1 MEPVMY
7 LSKILRPPGTLAFR
21 LTLWYAAIFTIS
33 TLVAFG
39 AFYVAISTVISKNRD
54 RDLMGDVQE
63 YAAMLATK
71 GIDEVKAE
79 MVWDALS
86 DGQEHTFLR
95 LLSADG
101 KEVAATDMSAWRS
114 VGTGNL
120 ALEKLKS
127 GADYVLETLDLPE
140 QEFKARTVYGSIGPN
155 LVLQI
160 GESLEEDA
168 EFLALHRTVFMPIMA
183 VMVIIAAI
191 IGWLMARRALTG
203 VEEVSQTAMEI
214 SKGALDKR
222 VPFKARGEEI
232 ERLATTF
239 NHMLDRINH
248 LIKGMKEMSDNI
260 AHDLRS
266 PLARVRGVAEMALI
280 TSTTEEEH
288 KAMAASML
296 EECDRLLGMI
306 NAMLDIAEAESG
318 AGEVTLEEVDLVR
331 VVKRACELFQAIAED
346 NGVTITADLPESC
359 LVYGETRKLQRMVA
373 NLLDNALKF
382 TPAEGTVKVSL
393 KADNGQ
399 VAIVVSD
406 TGIGISEAD
415 LPHVFKR
422 FYRCDNS
429 RAQQGTGLGLSLV
442 KAIAVSLDGKV
453 NAASRLGKG
462 STFTVI
468 LPQEPLS
475 WQFQPSL

>member
-1 MEPVMY
+1 MY
-7 LSKILRPPGTLAFR
+7 LKKILRPPSTLASR

-33 TLVAFG
+33 TVVAFG
-39 AFYVAISTVISKNRD
+39 AFYLAISTVIGKH
-54 RDLMGDVQE
+54 RDLDLRGDVRE
-63 YAAMLATK
+63 YSAMLATK
-71 GIDEVKAE
+71 GIGEVKAE
-79 MVWDALS
+79 MSWDALS

-95 LLSADG
+95 LLSLDG
-101 KEVAATDMSAWRS
+101 KELAATDMSAWRS
-114 VGTGNL
+114 VRTDGR

-127 GADYVLETLDLPE
+127 GAGYVLETLDLPE
-140 QEFKARTVYGSIGPN
+140 QEFKARTVYGSIGPD

-168 EFLALHRTVFMPIMA
+168 EFLALHRTVFMPVMA

-191 IGWLMARRALTG
+191 FGWLMARRALSG
-203 VEEVSQTAMEI
+203 VEEVTRTAIEI
-214 SKGALDKR
+214 SKGAMDKR

-239 NHMLDRINH
+239 NYMLDRINL
-248 LIKGMKEMSDNI
+248 LIRGMREMSDNI

-266 PLARVRGVAEMALI
+266 PLATIRGVAEMALT

-288 KAMAASML
+288 RAMAATML
-296 EECDRLLGMI
+296 EECDRLLGMV

-318 AGEVTLEEVDLVR
+318 AGEIKLEEVDLVR
-331 VVKRACELFQAIAED
+331 VVRQACELFEAIAED
-346 NGVTITADLPESC
+346 NGVTIEAELPESC
-359 LVYGETRKLQRMVA
+359 VVYGETRKLQRIVA

-382 TPAEGTVKVSL
+382 TPPEGTVSVSL
-393 KADNGQ
+393 KADKGQ
-399 VAIVVSD
+399 VAIAVSD

-415 LPHVFKR
+415 LAHVFKR

-429 RAQQGTGLGLSLV
+429 RAQHGSGLGLSLV
-442 KAIAVSLDGKV
+442 KAIAGSLGGSV
-453 NAASRLGKG
+453 NAESYLGKG

-468 LPQEPLS
+468 LPQEP
-475 WQFQPSL
+475 PSY

>member
-1 MEPVMY
+1 MF
-7 LSKILRPPGTLAFR
+7 LKKILRPPSTLAFR
-21 LTLWYAAIFTIS
+21 LTLWYAGIFTIS

-39 AFYVAISTVISKNRD
+39 AFYLAISTVLSKHRD
-54 RDLMGDVQE
+54 LDLMGDVRE
-63 YAAMLATK
+63 YSAMLATK
-71 GIDEVKAE
+71 GIGEVKSE
-79 MVWDALS
+79 MAWDALS
-86 DGQEHTFLR
+86 DGPEHTFLR
-95 LLSADG
+95 LLTMDG
-101 KEVAATDMSAWRS
+101 KELTATDMSAWRS
-114 VGTGNL
+114 LGTGSR

-127 GADYVLETLDLPE
+127 GADFVLETLDLPE
-140 QEFKARTVYGSIGPN
+140 QEFKARTVYGRIGPD

-160 GESLEEDA
+160 GESLAEDA
-168 EFLALHRTVFMPIMA
+168 EFLELHRIVFIPVLA
-183 VMVIIAAI
+183 VMAIIAPI
-191 IGWLMARRALTG
+191 LGWLMARRALSG
-203 VEEVSQTAMEI
+203 VEEVTRTAIEI
-214 SKGALDKR
+214 SKGAMDKR

-239 NHMLDRINH
+239 NYMLDRINL
-248 LIKGMKEMSDNI
+248 LIRGMREMSDNI

-266 PLARVRGVAEMALI
+266 PLARIRGVAEMVLT
-280 TSTTEEEH
+280 TSTTAEEH

-318 AGEVTLEEVDLVR
+318 AGEIKLEEVDLVR
-331 VVKRACELFQAIAED
+331 VVERACELFQAIAED
-346 NGVTITADLPESC
+346 NGVTIAAELPDSC

-382 TPAEGTVKVSL
+382 TPSKGTVTVSL

-399 VAIVVSD
+399 VAIAVSD
-406 TGIGISEAD
+406 TGIGISEDD

-442 KAIAVSLDGKV
+442 KAIAGSLGGTV
-453 NAASRLGKG
+453 NATSHLGKG
-462 STFTVI
+462 STFTVT
-468 LPQEPLS
+468 LPQQPLS
-475 WQFQPSL
+475 PQFQPSS

>member
-39 AFYVAISTVISKNRD
+39 AFYLAISTVISKNRD

-79 MVWDALS
+79 MAWDALS

-95 LLSADG
+95 LLSLDG
-101 KEVAATDMSAWRS
+101 KELAATDMSAWRN

-127 GADYVLETLDLPE
+127 GGDYVLETLDLPE

-214 SKGALDKR
+214 SKGMLEKR

-248 LIKGMKEMSDNI
+248 LIKGMREMSDNI

-266 PLARVRGVAEMALI
+266 PLARIRGVAEMALI
-280 TSTTEEEH
+280 TSHTEEEH
-288 KAMAASML
+288 KAMAGSML

-331 VVKRACELFQAIAED
+331 VIRRACELFQAIAEE
-346 NGVTITADLPESC
+346 NSVTIAADIPKDC
-359 LVYGETRKLQRMVA
+359 LVYGEARKLQRMVA

-382 TPAEGTVKVSL
+382 TPPQGSVTVSL

-399 VAIVVSD
+399 ITLSVSD
-406 TGIGISEAD
+406 TGIGISEDD
-415 LPHVFKR
+415 LPHIFKR
-422 FYRCDNS
+422 FYRCDDS
-429 RAQQGTGLGLSLV
+429 RAQRGTGLGLSLV
-442 KAIAVSLDGKV
+442 KAIAVSLGGKV
-453 NAASRLGKG
+453 NAVSRLGKG

-468 LPQEPLS
+468 MPQEPLAP
-475 WQFQPSL
+475 QFQPSS

>member
-7 LSKILRPPGTLAFR
+7 LSKILRPPGTLASR
-21 LTLWYAAIFTIS
+21 LTLWYAGIFSIS

-39 AFYVAISTVISKNRD
+39 AFYLVISTVISKNTD
-54 RDLMGDVQE
+54 QDLMADVQE
-63 YAAMLATK
+63 YSSMLAAG
-71 GIDEVKAE
+71 GIDKVKAE
-79 MVWDALS
+79 MAWEALS
-86 DGQEHTFLR
+86 DGHEHIFLR
-95 LLSADG
+95 LLSMDG
-101 KEVAATDMSAWRS
+101 KELAATDMSAWRS
-114 VGTGNL
+114 VGTGSR
-120 ALEKLKS
+120 ALDKLRR

-140 QEFKARTVYGSIGPN
+140 QDFKARTVYGSIGPD

-168 EFLALHRTVFMPIMA
+168 EFLELHRTVFIPLMA

-191 IGWLMARRALTG
+191 VGWLMARRALSG
-203 VEEVSQTAMEI
+203 VEEVTQTAIEI

-222 VPFKARGEEI
+222 VPFKARGNEI

-239 NHMLDRINH
+239 NYMLDHINA
-248 LIKGMKEMSDNI
+248 LIKGMREMSDNI

-266 PLARVRGVAEMALI
+266 PLARIRGVAEMALT
-280 TSTTEEEH
+280 TSATEEEH
-288 KAMAASML
+288 KAMAGSML

-318 AGEVTLEEVDLVR
+318 AGEIKLEEVDLVR
-331 VVKRACELFQAIAED
+331 VIQRACELFQAIAEE
-346 NGVTITADLPESC
+346 NSVTIAADLPENC
-359 LVYGETRKLQRMVA
+359 LVYGEARKFQRMVA

-382 TPAEGTVKVSL
+382 TPPEGTVTVSL

-399 VAIVVSD
+399 VVISVSD
-406 TGIGISEAD
+406 TGIGISEDD

-429 RAQQGTGLGLSLV
+429 RAQHGTGLGLSLV
-442 KAIAVSLDGKV
+442 RAIAGSLGGSVS
-453 NAASRLGKG
+453 ATSHLGEG
-462 STFTVI
+462 STFTVTV
-468 LPQEPLS
+468 PQLPLS
-475 WQFQPSL
+475 HQFQPSL

>member
-1 MEPVMY
+1 MF
-7 LSKILRPPGTLAFR
+7 LSKILRPPGTLAAR
-21 LTLWYAAIFTIS
+21 LTLWYAGIFTIS

-39 AFYVAISTVISKNRD
+39 AFYLVISTVLSERGD
-54 RDLMGDVQE
+54 QDLMKDVRE
-63 YAAMLATK
+63 YSAMLAAE
-71 GIDEVKAE
+71 GIDRVKAE
-79 MVWDALS
+79 MAWEALS
-86 DGQEHTFLR
+86 DGQEHIFLR
-95 LLSADG
+95 LLSMDG
-101 KEVAATDMSAWRS
+101 RELAATDMSAWRS
-114 VGTGNL
+114 IGTGSR
-120 ALEKLKS
+120 ALEKLKT

-140 QEFKARTVYGSIGPN
+140 QEFQVRTVYGSIGPD

-168 EFLALHRTVFMPIMA
+168 EFLELHRTVFIPLMA

-191 IGWLMARRALTG
+191 VGWLMARRALTG
-203 VEEVSQTAMEI
+203 VEEVTQTAVEI

-222 VPFKARGEEI
+222 VPFKARGNEI

-239 NHMLDRINH
+239 NYMLDHINA
-248 LIKGMKEMSDNI
+248 LIKGMREMSDNI

-266 PLARVRGVAEMALI
+266 PLARIRGVAEMAL
-280 TSTTEEEH
+280 TAPATEEEH
-288 KAMAASML
+288 KAFAGSML

-318 AGEVTLEEVDLVR
+318 AGEIKLEEVDLVNLIE
-331 VVKRACELFQAIAED
+331 RACELFLAIAEE
-346 NGVTITADLPESC
+346 NSVTITADLPENC
-359 LVYGETRKLQRMVA
+359 LVYGEARKFQRMVA

-382 TPAEGTVKVSL
+382 TPPQGTVTVSL

-399 VAIVVSD
+399 VVISVSD
-406 TGIGISEAD
+406 TGIGISEHD

-442 KAIAVSLDGKV
+442 KAIAGSLGGSV
-453 NAASRLGKG
+453 NAISHLGKG
-462 STFTVI
+462 STFTVT
-468 LPQEPLS
+468 LPQLPLS
-475 WQFQPSL
+475 HQFQPSG

>member
-1 MEPVMY
+1 MY
-7 LSKILRPPGTLAFR
+7 LSKILRLPGTLAFR
-21 LTLWYAAIFTIS
+21 LTLWYAGIFTIS

-39 AFYVAISTVISKNRD
+39 VFYLAIATVLSNNRD
-54 RDLMGDVQE
+54 HDLMGDVQE
-63 YAAMLATK
+63 YSAMLAK
-71 GIDEVKAE
+71 EGIGEVKAE
-79 MVWDALS
+79 MAWDALS

-95 LLSADG
+95 LLSMDG
-101 KEVAATDMSAWRS
+101 KELAATDMSAWRS
-114 VGTGNL
+114 VGTGSR
-120 ALEKLKS
+120 ALEKLKR

-140 QEFKARTVYGSIGPN
+140 QEFKVRTVYGSIGPN

-168 EFLALHRTVFMPIMA
+168 EFLELHRIVFIPVMA
-183 VMVIIAAI
+183 LMVIIAAVV
-191 IGWLMARRALTG
+191 GWLMARRALRS
-203 VEEVSQTAMEI
+203 VEEVTQTAIEI

-222 VPFKARGEEI
+222 VPFKSRGEEI

-239 NHMLDRINH
+239 NHMLDRINL
-248 LIKGMKEMSDNI
+248 LIRGMREMSDNI

-266 PLARVRGVAEMALI
+266 PLARIRGVAEMALT

-318 AGEVTLEEVDLVR
+318 AGEIELEEVDLVM
-331 VVKRACELFQAIAED
+331 VVERACELFQAIAEE
-346 NGVTITADLPESC
+346 NGVTIAADLPESC
-359 LVYGETRKLQRMVA
+359 LVYGETRKLQRIVA

-382 TPAEGTVKVSL
+382 TQPQGTVRVSL
-393 KADNGQ
+393 QADNGQ
-399 VAIVVSD
+399 VAISVSD
-406 TGIGISEAD
+406 TGIGISEDD
-415 LPHVFKR
+415 LPHIFKR

-429 RAQQGTGLGLSLV
+429 RAQHGTGLGLSLV
-442 KAIAVSLDGKV
+442 KAIAGSIGGSV
-453 NAASRLGKG
+453 NATSHLGEG

-468 LPQEPLS
+468 LPQLPLS
-475 WQFQPSL
+475 HQFQPSS

>member
-1 MEPVMY
+1 MF
-7 LSKILRPPGTLAFR
+7 LSKILRPPGTLAAR
-21 LTLWYAAIFTIS
+21 LTLWYAGIFTIS

-39 AFYVAISTVISKNRD
+39 AFYLVISTVLSERGD
-54 RDLMGDVQE
+54 QDLMKDVRE
-63 YAAMLATK
+63 YSAMLAAE
-71 GIDEVKAE
+71 GIDRVKAE
-79 MVWDALS
+79 MAWEALS
-86 DGQEHTFLR
+86 DGQEHIFLR
-95 LLSADG
+95 LLSMDG
-101 KEVAATDMSAWRS
+101 RELTATDMSAWRS
-114 VGTGNL
+114 IGTGSR
-120 ALEKLKS
+120 ALEKLKT

-140 QEFKARTVYGSIGPN
+140 QEFQVRTVYGSIGPD

-168 EFLALHRTVFMPIMA
+168 EFLELHRTVFIPLMA

-191 IGWLMARRALTG
+191 VGWLMARRALTG
-203 VEEVSQTAMEI
+203 VEEVTQTAVEI

-222 VPFKARGEEI
+222 VPFKSRGNEI

-239 NHMLDRINH
+239 NYMLDRINL
-248 LIKGMKEMSDNI
+248 LIKGMREMSDNI

-266 PLARVRGVAEMALI
+266 PLARIRGVAEMALT
-280 TSTTEEEH
+280 TSATEEEH
-288 KAMAASML
+288 KAMAGSML

-318 AGEVTLEEVDLVR
+318 AGEIQLEEVDLVSIIQ
-331 VVKRACELFQAIAED
+331 RACELFQAIAEE
-346 NGVTITADLPESC
+346 NSVTIAADLPENC
-359 LVYGETRKLQRMVA
+359 LVYGEARKFQRMVA

-382 TPAEGTVKVSL
+382 TPPQGTVTVSL

-399 VAIVVSD
+399 VAISVSD
-406 TGIGISEAD
+406 TGIGISEDD

-442 KAIAVSLDGKV
+442 KAIAGSLGGSV
-453 NAASRLGKG
+453 NATSHLGEG
-462 STFTVI
+462 STFTVT
-468 LPQEPLS
+468 LPQMPLS
-475 WQFQPSL
+475 HQFQPAR

>member
-79 MVWDALS
+79 MAWDALS